1 MSLDLKAWVF
11 ALLIRVLMQ
20 DLRRLLWQLVKLLG
34 VDELGNCLLELPL
47 MIIKGR
53 LNSVLSLGEVLSHK
67 VRLQQVLSCVVIL

>member
-34 VDELGNCLLELPL
+34 VNELGNCLLELPL

-67 VRLQQVLSCVVIL
+67 VRLQQVLS

>member
-34 VDELGNCLLELPL
+34 VNELGNCLLELPL

-53 LNSVLSLGEVLSHK
+53 LNSVLSLREVLSHK